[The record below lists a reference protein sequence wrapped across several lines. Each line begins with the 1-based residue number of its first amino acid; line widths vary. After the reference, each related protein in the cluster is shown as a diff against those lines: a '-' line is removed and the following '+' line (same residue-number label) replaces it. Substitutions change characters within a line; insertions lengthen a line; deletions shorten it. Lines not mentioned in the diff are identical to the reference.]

1 MKALC
6 VAKPEPDSLWDAGK
20 RSSQCRPDGA
30 VKDPDRFQALPAQ
43 QRDQPDQNDAAL
55 QFRSGMRKI
64 DRSRNAR
71 LCGEQVPGRAS
82 RRRKEGHLSL
92 RSGRRNGADER
103 QMPDH
108 VADSGLDLN
117 DRKRRHID
125 CRSMSCD
132 MSLVMQLN
140 G

>member
-1 MKALC
+1 MILADAVIGDEGALR
-6 VAKPEPDSLWDAGK
+6 AKPEPDSLWDAGK

-64 DRSRNAR
+64 DRGRNAR

-82 RRRKEGHLSL
+82 RRRKEGRLSL
-92 RSGRRNGADER
+92 RSGRRNGADKC
-103 QMPDH
+103 QITSPTP
-108 VADSGLDLN
+108 GLT
-117 DRKRRHID
+117 
-125 CRSMSCD
+125 
-132 MSLVMQLN
+132 
-140 G
+140 